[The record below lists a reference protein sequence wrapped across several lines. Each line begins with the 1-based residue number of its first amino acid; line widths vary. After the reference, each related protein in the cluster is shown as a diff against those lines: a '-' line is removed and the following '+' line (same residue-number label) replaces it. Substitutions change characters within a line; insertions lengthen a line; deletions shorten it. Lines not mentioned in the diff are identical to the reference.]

1 MELLVQI
8 ISIIFY
14 IVVSISSILLVV
26 ENSYKLYKT
35 FFSPEKRMPNNK
47 KKLIKHTINI
57 EKKHTNPKRRYRDGN

>member
-35 FFSPEKRMPNNK
+35 FFSPEKRNAKQQK
-47 KKLIKHTINI
+47 KVDKAYDK
-57 EKKHTNPKRRYRDGN
+57 Y